1 MNLRDIPLQSP
12 IEEKIRWANQAHQ
25 GLAAS
30 VAADDRAA
38 HLLDRL
44 ASALEQS
51 RAASARTGMGEI
63 CRACEREQGGSCCGA
78 GIEDR
83 YDGRLLL
90 INRLLG
96 VRLPER
102 RRFQARCFF
111 LGETGCL
118 LRARH
123 VICVNFVCGNL
134 TRSIDPARLAELREK
149 EGIELEALFRLHDR
163 LTGLMEDD
171 G

>member
-1 MNLRDIPLQSP
+1 MSPRDIPLQSP
-12 IEEKIRWANQAHQ
+12 IEDKIRWADQAHQ

-30 VAADDRAA
+30 LLADRRVAD
-38 HLLDRL
+38 LLGRL
-44 ASALEQS
+44 AGALERS
-51 RAASARTGMGEI
+51 RAIATRTGMGEI
-63 CRACEREQGGSCCGA
+63 CRACERERGGSCCGA

-96 VRLPER
+96 VELPER
-102 RRFQARCFF
+102 RLLQARCFF

-118 LRARH
+118 LPARH
-123 VICVNFVCGNL
+123 VICVNFLCENL
-134 TRSIDPARLAELREK
+134 ARSIDQARLAELREK
-149 EGIELEALFRLHDR
+149 EGVELEALFRLHDR
-163 LTGLMEDD
+163 LTVLMGDD